1 MDRIMLL
8 QAPDGGI
15 PGHPGQEYMIARVP
29 IYGTRDAGRQFWK
42 RLRKVMI
49 DAGFRENTIMP
60 AVYSYSKDGK
70 VMAVCGSHVDDLL
83 WANDPSVDHMVD
95 YVLRTFECGKIE
107 EGCFR
112 YCGKEIEQFD
122 DFSIKVTCKATTLK
136 MKQYHYLWVVLFS
149 ALQGSYLT

>member
-15 PGHPGQEYMIARVP
+15 PGYPDQEYMIARVP

-70 VMAVCGSHVDDLL
+70 IMAICGSHVDDLL

-95 YVLRTFECGKIE
+95 YVLRTF
-107 EGCFR
+107 
-112 YCGKEIEQFD
+112 
-122 DFSIKVTCKATTLK
+122 
-136 MKQYHYLWVVLFS
+136 
-149 ALQGSYLT
+149 